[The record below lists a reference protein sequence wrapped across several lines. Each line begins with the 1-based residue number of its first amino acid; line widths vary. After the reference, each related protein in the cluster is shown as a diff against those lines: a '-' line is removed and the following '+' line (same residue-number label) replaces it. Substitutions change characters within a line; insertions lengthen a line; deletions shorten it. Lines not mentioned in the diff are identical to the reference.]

1 MVDKNIVVPGMILHA
16 RFFICNDLFKLL
28 DKTKE
33 NGIIKNTLW
42 YERLGSVVAR
52 EIPRL
57 LASKQTH
64 FRGENINT

>member
-1 MVDKNIVVPGMILHA
+1 MPV
-16 RFFICNDLFKLL
+16 FLFGTTYIKLL

-33 NGIIKNTLW
+33 NGIIKNALW
-42 YERLGSVVAR
+42 YERLGSVAAR